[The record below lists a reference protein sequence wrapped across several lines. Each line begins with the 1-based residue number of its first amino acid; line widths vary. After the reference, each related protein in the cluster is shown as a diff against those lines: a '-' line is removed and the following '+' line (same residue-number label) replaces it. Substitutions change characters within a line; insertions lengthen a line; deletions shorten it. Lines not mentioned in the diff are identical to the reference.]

1 MSYVYRLRAARL
13 IGRDELPVL
22 TLDWQVRAAAVTV
35 LLGPGGTGKSALL
48 RALAGRAGEAGLRL
62 VGDWRYRNHVV
73 PAAAPPGAPFD
84 DILWLPQRRAFGVH
98 AEPASPMRWRSVC
111 DSPAGTLLL
120 DEPSTGATPSEVDEL
135 VTRLRARALAGDA
148 CVLVTH
154 DIEFA
159 RRVADDV
166 ALVCAGGLAA
176 AGEAGPFFTTPP
188 NELAARFLQQGN
200 CWPSAPP
207 VPPPPSHFRWLLP
220 GRLAGMGRPGLLG
233 DAEQDLAAIAV
244 AGVRLVV
251 SLTEDALPAGA
262 LRACGL
268 RGRHFPIP
276 DMGVPPVRL
285 AANLCREIE
294 RALQEGDAVAVH
306 CHAGLGRT
314 GTMLAAMLVWLG
326 EAGPEDAVARVRA
339 LGRGYVQT
347 RGQELFVRQFADAVG
362 PRRPPQGA

>member
-1 MSYVYRLRAARL
+1 MSLYDLNSARL
-13 IGRDELPVL
+13 IGNGGATVL

-48 RALAGRAGEAGLRL
+48 RALAGRAVEGGLSL
-62 VGDWRYRNHVV
+62 EGDWRYRGQVL
-73 PAAAPPGAPFD
+73 PAAAPPQAPFD
-84 DILWLPQRRAFGVH
+84 DILWLPQRRAFGLS
-98 AEPASPMRWRSVC
+98 AEAPTPVRWRAAC
-111 DSPAGTLLL
+111 EGCAGTLLL
-120 DEPSTGATPSEVDEL
+120 DEPNTGATLAETDEL
-135 VTRLRARALAGDA
+135 VARLRARTAVGHAT
-148 CVLVTH
+148 VLVTH
-154 DIEFA
+154 DIA
-159 RRVADDV
+159 LAQRVADDV
-166 ALVCAGGLAA
+166 ALVCAGVLAA
-176 AGEAGPFFTTPP
+176 VGEAGPFFAAPP
-188 NELAARFLQQGN
+188 NELARRFLQQGN
-200 CWPSAPP
+200 CWPAAPP

-251 SLTEDALPAGA
+251 SLTEDALPPDA

-294 RALQEGDAVAVH
+294 RALQDGDAVAVH

-314 GTMLAAMLVWLG
+314 GTLLAAMLVWLG

-339 LGRGYVQT
+339 LGRGYIQT
-347 RGQELFVRQFADAVG
+347 RGQELFVRHFAEAVG
-362 PRRPPQGA
+362 QRRPVNGA